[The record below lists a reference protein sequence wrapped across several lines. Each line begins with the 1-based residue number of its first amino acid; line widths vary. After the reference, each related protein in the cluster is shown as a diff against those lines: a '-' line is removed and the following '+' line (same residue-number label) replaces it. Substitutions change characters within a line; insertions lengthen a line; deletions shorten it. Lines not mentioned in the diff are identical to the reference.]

1 MILLISCWN
10 QKMLLRITSDEQ
22 FYPDAELLGKL
33 EVYENLGPKYIG
45 IYNDLFLELK
55 MYRK

>member
-1 MILLISCWN
+1 M
-10 QKMLLRITSDEQ
+10 EH
-22 FYPDAELLGKL
+22 L
-33 EVYENLGPKYIG
+33 EVYENLGAEYLG

>member
-1 MILLISCWN
+1 MALLPDE
-10 QKMLLRITSDEQ
+10 ITEDEQ
-22 FYPDAELLGKL
+22 FYPSDELMEHL
-33 EVYENLGPKYIG
+33 EVYENLGAEYLG